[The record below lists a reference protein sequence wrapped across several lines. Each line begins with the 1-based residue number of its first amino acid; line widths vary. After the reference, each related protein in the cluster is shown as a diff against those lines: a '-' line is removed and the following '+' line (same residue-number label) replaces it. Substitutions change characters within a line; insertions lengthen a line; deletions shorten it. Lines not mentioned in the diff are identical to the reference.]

1 MYRRK
6 KGRQNNLLLFIICFA
21 LFLGVIGVNMFYK
34 RNLNFSERILKDS
47 EVFLTK
53 IIYAPVKYVKDQTK
67 IFTSKKSLI
76 KENERLKRNSNKI
89 EYNEAKIDNLEN
101 EVEKLKK
108 QLELNTTLG
117 EKVVLNAT
125 VVGRKLDGYY
135 QTINIDK
142 GIKNGVLE
150 QMAVINSEGLIGI
163 VNKTG
168 NYSSTVNLLTSDTF
182 DKISVRIKV
191 DNYYVYGLLSGYNQ
205 KKNVFILEGIADNS
219 NIPEG
224 SVVTTTGMG
233 KTFPSG
239 LLVGKVKKVT
249 TDNFDLAKIVE
260 VTPAANFK
268 DLDYVTVVKRDEKYD
283 S

>member
-1 MYRRK
+1 MYKKRK
-6 KGRQNNLLLFIICFA
+6 GSQNNLIIFIILFA
-21 LFLGVIGVNMFYK
+21 LFLSVISVNMFYK

-47 EVFLTK
+47 EVFITK
-53 IIYAPVKYVKDQTK
+53 IIYAPFKYAKDQFKLFETK
-67 IFTSKKSLI
+67 KALI
-76 KENERLKRNSNKI
+76 KENNSLKRKNDKI
-89 EYNEAKIDNLEN
+89 EYNEARIDELEN
-101 EVEKLKK
+101 EVKKLKQ
-108 QLELNTTLG
+108 QLNLNTTLG
-117 EKVVLNAT
+117 EKEVLNAT
-125 VVGRKLDGYY
+125 VVGRKLDGFY

-142 GIKNGVLE
+142 GKKNGVME
-150 QMAVINSEGLIGI
+150 GMAVINSEGLIGT
-163 VNKTG
+163 VNKIG
-168 NYSSTVNLLTSDTF
+168 NYSSTIDLLTSDTF

-191 DNYYVYGLLSGYNQ
+191 NDYYVYGLLSGYNS

-219 NIPEG
+219 NIPEN

-268 DLDYVTVVKRDEKYD
+268 NLDYVSVVKRDENYD